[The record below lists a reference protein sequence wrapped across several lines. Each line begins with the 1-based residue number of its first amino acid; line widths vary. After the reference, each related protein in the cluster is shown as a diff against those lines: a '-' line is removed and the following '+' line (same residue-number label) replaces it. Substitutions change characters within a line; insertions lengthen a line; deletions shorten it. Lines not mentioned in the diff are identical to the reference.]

1 MTEIPPM
8 SPRERMLRDTDDDQ
22 PVIDPAAAERA
33 AAAEAAAQARSMAAA
48 TAEFQPDPSEEEM
61 NFIQEEAEPQE
72 ALTAVEVEA
81 QLTRLDDLL
90 TRDMPEIARQMEADD
105 ALQGITFLLGMGF
118 GADVQTMTLAALSR
132 YRKIK
137 NY

>member
-1 MTEIPPM
+1 MSEIPPM
-8 SPRERMLRDTDDDQ
+8 SPRERMLRDADDEQ
-22 PVIDPAAAERA
+22 PVIDPAAQER
-33 AAAEAAAQARSMAAA
+33 AAAEAAAA
-48 TAEFQPDPSEEEM
+48 TAREAFTQERIEPGEPFPDP
-61 NFIQEEAEPQE
+61 EAEAQE

-81 QLTRLDDLL
+81 QLQRLDDLV

-105 ALQGITFLLGMGF
+105 ALQGITVLLGMGF